1 MASKKFTPEER
12 REKAREIAEFII
24 NEDKQGRSVSTRSLA
39 KVFNLSNYT
48 ISTLMG
54 GFLEKNFPGLYP
66 DVHRI
71 LQGNIPKTI
80 EQIEV
85 KKRVLEAAKLSLQGM
100 TVKQIADLLGESPNV
115 IYEDLQTRLPRLD
128 EDAYKQVLLLHNQHS
143 AKNLTPGNLHSGEQP
158 IDEKGCFHI

>member
-71 LQGNIPKTI
+71 LQGNTGS
-80 EQIEV
+80 
-85 KKRVLEAAKLSLQGM
+85 SLQ
-100 TVKQIADLLGESPNV
+100 QAEP
-115 IYEDLQTRLPRLD
+115 
-128 EDAYKQVLLLHNQHS
+128 YKQKEINPAHLLS
-143 AKNLTPGNLHSGEQP
+143 SQP
-158 IDEKGCFHI
+158 QAL